1 MIDKILRR
9 PAVQQATGLSRAS
22 LYEAMARGEFP
33 SAIRIGKRAVG
44 WPQSEVTKWLSS
56 RPRAF
61 SASPAKL
68 E

>member
-1 MIDKILRR
+1 MIEPMLRR
-9 PAVQQATGLSRAS
+9 DAVQKMTGLSRAT
-22 LYEAMARGEFP
+22 LYEGLKGGTFP
-33 SAIRIGKRAVG
+33 KPIRIGKRAVG

>member
-1 MIDKILRR
+1 MIDPMLRR
-9 PAVQQATGLSRAS
+9 DAVQKMTGLSRAT
-22 LYEAMARGEFP
+22 LYEGLKGGTFQKPNRN
-33 SAIRIGKRAVG
+33 GKRDDG
-44 WPQSEVTKWLSS
+44 SPQNEVTKWLSS